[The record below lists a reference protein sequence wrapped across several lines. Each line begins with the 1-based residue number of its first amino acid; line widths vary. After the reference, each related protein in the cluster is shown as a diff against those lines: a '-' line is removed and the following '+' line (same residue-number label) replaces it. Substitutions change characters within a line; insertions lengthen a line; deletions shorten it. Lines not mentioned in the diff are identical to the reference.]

1 MKKIHFAAA
10 NGFPVRTY
18 EYLFSKMKFADF
30 DYINLIGHK
39 PSNNKADHGFL
50 KDELIEHLE
59 EKSDGP
65 VIGIGHSAGGAT
77 LMMAAAERPELFEQ
91 IILLDPPLF
100 SAKKRLGLGI
110 ARALGLWQRMGPVKK
125 AINRRANFSSK
136 DEAFHYWKN
145 KPLFKSFH
153 KTCFAS
159 YIEHGLK
166 DNGND
171 FELSFLASVE
181 ADIFR
186 NLVVNFPKKMS
197 HIKATLIYAE
207 KGDLLWQSDL
217 AWWRKKH
224 PNFELIGFQGRHLFP
239 LEQPDETAVLL
250 EKLCQRS
257 RESI

>member
-1 MKKIHFAAA
+1 MIKIHFAAA
-10 NGFPVRTY
+10 NGFPARSY
-18 EYLFSKMKFADF
+18 EYLFSKMEFAEI

-59 EKSDGP
+59 TKADGP

-100 SAKKRLGLGI
+100 SARKRLGLRGAKI
-110 ARALGLWQRMGPVKK
+110 FGLWQRFGPVKK
-125 AINRRANFSSK
+125 AANRRTTFANK
-136 DEAFHYWKN
+136 DEAFQYWKD
-145 KPLFKSFH
+145 KPLFKKFH

-166 DNGND
+166 NSQEGV
-171 FELSFLASVE
+171 ELSFLASVE

-186 NLVVNFPKKMS
+186 NLVVNFPKKMN
-197 HIKATLIYAE
+197 HLKATLIFAN
-207 KGDLLWQSDL
+207 KGDLLWESDL

-224 PNFELIGFQGRHLFP
+224 PNFKLIGFEGRHLFP
-239 LEQPDETAVLL
+239 FEQPDETAVLL
-250 EKLCQRS
+250 ERLCQQS
-257 RESI
+257 YESV